1 MFQKKNTMVII
12 FAESPVKSPKTAQ
25 KTYQTVW
32 FKWIFELR
40 KFRKFDLKE
49 FSYEKS
55 KWNFDGTNELV
66 RSPVIFT
73 VFWGFLIAEQIF
85 FSLQVKRT
93 LINSN
98 KLYIRVAS
106 WVAQR
111 LKT

>member
-1 MFQKKNTMVII
+1 MVII
-12 FAESPVKSPKTAQ
+12 FAESPIKSPKPAQ
-25 KTYQTVW
+25 KTWQTVW
-32 FKWIFELR
+32 FKWVSELCKFE
-40 KFRKFDLKE
+40 LKE

-66 RSPVIFT
+66 RSPVIFK

-85 FSLQVKRT
+85 FSLQAKRT

-98 KLYIRVAS
+98 KLVYTSCITS
-106 WVAQR
+106 C